1 MPKTLSDAK
10 TKFTV
15 LTTKPADPEKPTLTE
30 LNAGIQA
37 ECHVLSSD
45 FVFTANASETLDE
58 KELCVAG
65 NAQAL
70 GVANH
75 QCEFSPFRYY
85 AQGTSKPDDTDD
97 VLFAAVKV
105 RGSELWCYGRK
116 GDKPGKAAW
125 EAEEEIYMGAKIITD
140 TPQQTDLTGYQKVK
154 IVGLIQE
161 AWDYIEVAAG
171 TP

>member
-15 LTTKPADPEKPTLTE
+15 LTSKPADPEKPTITE
-30 LNAGIQA
+30 LTAGIQA

-45 FVFTANASETLDE
+45 FVFTATASETLSE

-65 NAQAL
+65 AAQAL
-70 GVANH
+70 GEANH

-85 AQGTSKPDDTDD
+85 EQGTSTPDDDDD

-105 RGSELWCYGRK
+105 RGTSLWCYARK

-125 EAEEEIYMGAKIITD
+125 AAGDEIYMGAQIITD

-154 IVGLIQE
+154 IVGLIQA
-161 AWDYIEVAAG
+161 AWDYIEATA
-171 TP
+171 P